1 MQPHHLKLLGAAAP
15 KYSLNLSAPC
25 KEMLPNFSNLTLN
38 NSVLTFYVLICKSY
52 TSVVYT
58 VFKLAFQIFNQSK
71 CLEQPGN
78 AHCAGK
84 YLHTTPY

>member
-38 NSVLTFYVLICKSY
+38 NNVLTFYVLIFKSY
-52 TSVVYT
+52 AKVVYT
-58 VFKLAFQIFNQSK
+58 VLQINLLNWPFKLLTNQ
-71 CLEQPGN
+71 N
-78 AHCAGK
+78 A
-84 YLHTTPY
+84 